1 MQLHEHR
8 YPISLSWQP
17 TKEDEGNA
25 EAAANACVIFTKNN
39 LLPSVKILTFT
50 RSEARS
56 ARLGSARLGSARLGS
71 AWRRCSRAR
80 YLREGHSGVLSCC
93 DGSCDRLCQ
102 PQWNRT
108 ACTVHLLRALWVL
121 VRTGCVHVS

>member
-56 ARLGSARLGSARLGS
+56 ARLGSARLGSARLGAAAAEPVTSGRGTQGSS
-71 AWRRCSRAR
+71 AAATARA
-80 YLREGHSGVLSCC
+80 
-93 DGSCDRLCQ
+93 
-102 PQWNRT
+102 T
-108 ACTVHLLRALWVL
+108 ACANRSGIARHAPHTFFGLAPLVL
-121 VRTGCVHVS
+121 VSTGCVHVS

>member
-1 MQLHEHR
+1 MRLHEHR

-56 ARLGSARLGSARLGS
+56 AWLGSARLGSAS
-71 AWRRCSRAR
+71 
-80 YLREGHSGVLSCC
+80 
-93 DGSCDRLCQ
+93 
-102 PQWNRT
+102 
-108 ACTVHLLRALWVL
+108 
-121 VRTGCVHVS
+121 TGCVHVS